1 MVGVTP
7 VQPGDSHDKQ
17 TAQLN
22 QLLFEHRMTCEDL
35 ADQFG
40 VTRSVISRKLRG

>member
-7 VQPGDSHDKQ
+7 VLPGDSHDKQ
-17 TAQLN
+17 SAQLN
-22 QLLFEHRMTCEDL
+22 QLLFEHRMMCEDL